1 MLNWIWG
8 SMIVAGTVYAIL
20 TGNTQA
26 AGEGLMEGAEEA
38 VGLVLTMAGI
48 LGVWCGLMEIAEK
61 PFVTFMFPDI
71 PEDHKALKYI
81 SINFAA
87 NIFGLSGAATPSG
100 IKAMKELQKLK
111 DGQQKA
117 GRKNA
122 AEMAASKE
130 MCTFLVINI
139 SSLQLIPISMV
150 AYRSQYGSV
159 HPAAVT
165 SPAIIATLISTLTA
179 ILFCKIMC
187 KLKRD

>member
-1 MLNWIWG
+1 
-8 SMIVAGTVYAIL
+8 MIVAGTVYAIL

-61 PFVTFMFPDI
+61 SGLMKKITKILKPFVTFMFPDI

-100 IKAMKELQKLK
+100 IKAMKELQ
-111 DGQQKA
+111 
-117 GRKNA
+117 
-122 AEMAASKE
+122 
-130 MCTFLVINI
+130 
-139 SSLQLIPISMV
+139 
-150 AYRSQYGSV
+150 
-159 HPAAVT
+159 
-165 SPAIIATLISTLTA
+165 
-179 ILFCKIMC
+179 
-187 KLKRD
+187 

>member
-1 MLNWIWG
+1 
-8 SMIVAGTVYAIL
+8 MIVAGTVYAIL
-20 TGNTQA
+20 TGNTQV

-48 LGVWCGLMEIAEK
+48 LGVWCGLMEIAEKSGLMKKITKILK

-130 MCTFLVINI
+130 MCTFLV
-139 SSLQLIPISMV
+139 
-150 AYRSQYGSV
+150 
-159 HPAAVT
+159 
-165 SPAIIATLISTLTA
+165 LISRRCSLPVQHGG
-179 ILFCKIMC
+179 IPQPV
-187 KLKRD
+187 